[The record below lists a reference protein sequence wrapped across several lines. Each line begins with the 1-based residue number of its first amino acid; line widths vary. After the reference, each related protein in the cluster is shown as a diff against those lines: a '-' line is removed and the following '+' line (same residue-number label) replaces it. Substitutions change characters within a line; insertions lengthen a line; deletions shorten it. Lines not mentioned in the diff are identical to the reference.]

1 MESFVMKEI
10 LYVRKGGR
18 GLNKNVK
25 IYLLV

>member
-10 LYVRKGGR
+10 FYVRMDGL

-25 IYLLV
+25 IYLLI